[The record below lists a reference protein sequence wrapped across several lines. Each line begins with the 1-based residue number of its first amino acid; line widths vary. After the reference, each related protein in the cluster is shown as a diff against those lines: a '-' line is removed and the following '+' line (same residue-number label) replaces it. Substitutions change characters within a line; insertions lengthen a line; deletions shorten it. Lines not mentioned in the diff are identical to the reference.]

1 MCITSLHTELL
12 RLIDEKNESPV
23 SERGKTHTFP
33 SDLYLSPQSSL
44 TGKFD
49 VFLGE
54 LITIPSPKQR
64 AYREA
69 YNAVYEQ
76 LILNLARCVITR
88 QWLCIAGSNSTK
100 QSGNRKYGSHR
111 CHIYK
116 SESRTNDILNLL
128 VGANLI
134 IKIGGKDYE
143 RGRVENHYFPTKQF
157 ATELA
162 QFAPFVEQEINPSS
176 KLLKINNPDDV
187 FKGYVW
193 GDDEDELRDIQ
204 TINEVAKHQSW
215 TLKAPI
221 RQTFNRNP
229 FLAGRLITPF
239 QNLPSRDY
247 KIRQN
252 TLINGNPIAEVDYNA
267 NHLRIY
273 LATLG
278 YGYGGSDPYRELAD
292 IAGVTRNYV
301 KAFITVAMNCNSIV
315 EAKAAALKEYSVP
328 HPVSDEVNKAFED
341 RFKSVNLYSGF
352 GVQAMNYEG
361 LILKE
366 VMLTA
371 IKDGIFTLPIHDAVA
386 CERKNAEHVNEIMLD
401 TWQRHISQLNGGFE
415 INTITKIAYA

>member
-12 RLIDEKNESPV
+12 RLIDEKKETPI

-33 SDLYLSPQSSL
+33 SDLYLSPQSGL
-44 TGKFD
+44 TEKFD
-49 VFLGE
+49 VFLDE
-54 LITIPSPKQR
+54 LITIPAPKQR

-69 YNAVYEQ
+69 YRAVYEQ

-88 QWLCIAGSNSTK
+88 QWLCVAGSNSTR
-100 QSGNRKYGSHR
+100 QSGNRKYGNNR

-116 SESRTNDILNLL
+116 SESRTNDILHLL
-128 VGANLI
+128 VANNLI
-134 IKIGGKDYE
+134 IKNDGKAYE
-143 RGRVENHYFPTKQF
+143 KGRVENHYFPTKQL
-157 ATELA
+157 AIELA
-162 QFAPFVEQEINPSS
+162 QFTPFVEQEIKPSS
-176 KLLKINNPDDV
+176 KLLKINDPDEV
-187 FKGYVW
+187 FTGYIW
-193 GDDEDELRDIQ
+193 GENEGELKDIL
-204 TINEVAKHQSW
+204 TINEFAKHQSW

-229 FLAGRLITPF
+229 FTAGRLITPF

-247 KIRQN
+247 KIRQS

-273 LATLG
+273 LASLG
-278 YGYGGSDPYRELAD
+278 YGYGGSDPYKELAD

-328 HPVSDEVNKAFED
+328 HPVSDRVNKAFED
-341 RFKSVNLYSGF
+341 RFKSINLYSGF
-352 GVQAMNYEG
+352 GVHAMNYEG

-371 IKDGIFTLPIHDAVA
+371 IRDGIFTLPIHDAVA
-386 CERKNAEHVNEIMLD
+386 CERDNAERVNEIMLD
-401 TWQRHISQLNGGFE
+401 TWEKHITQLNGG
-415 INTITKIAYA
+415 INISTVTKVT